1 MESDIKYYNGDRL
14 RNSVDINGNRP
25 EIFIVESNRTAGKT
39 TDFAKFLIDRF
50 IKHKE
55 KFAVLVRWQYE
66 ATNFAE
72 AFFKSVQGLFFP
84 EYELTQ
90 KMIEKKYC

>member
-1 MESDIKYYNGDRL
+1 MEEKLIYYNGDRL

-50 IKHKE
+50 IKHNE

-72 AFFKSVQGLFFP
+72 AFLSRCKGCFF
-84 EYELTQ
+84 LSMNLHR
-90 KMIEKKYC
+90 K